1 MDEGLAFALI
11 IPIFFILIPIS
22 ISFVILYAILRDK
35 KLSIAGSI
43 IGLPLAFGIAYAI
56 PISGGEGII
65 WYLMNIDIVAGSPF
79 APYIM
84 AVFFGMFTAFMG
96 LIATKIMVR
105 VPNLLKKNLEA
116 LQGNEAEV
124 NSKKK
129 LDNIWILIF
138 VIVAAYLFYTFILPI
153 FFNF

>member
-65 WYLMNIDIVAGSPF
+65 WYLMNIDIVAASPF

-96 LIATKIMVR
+96 LIATTIMVR
-105 VPNLLKKNLEA
+105 VPNLLNKNLET